1 MKILSNLRMRSK
13 ALLLVAMAV
22 MTAAIM
28 FAVSNV
34 GLSSLKTSLD
44 QLVLATNVERYAYE
58 TIAEEKNY
66 LLNANAAT
74 GNAQRAADAFR
85 TAEKDVAIITDT
97 LDRIDRFG
105 NPDLTARSKAA
116 RKGTDEYAALYR
128 RGVAALIEQS
138 KMTDL
143 LETDGEAATQQARD
157 YIRTIGD
164 GRKAG
169 IAQEILEYTYLIRA
183 NEKRYM
189 LDQKAEAFEAM
200 NRDFAS
206 MMQKIAVLERGIE
219 GDRERT
225 QVSTFKTAAQR
236 YETSAH
242 KWVEANDLLFKQI
255 LPQMH
260 ELGRKVISLAFEAAK
275 EQQAA
280 MLSTR
285 ENIIWLLIGAAVV
298 IAAVGVVLG
307 LVVSNAISRPM
318 TALSDRMSAMA
329 KGDLTTM
336 VPNTEHADEVGDMAR
351 TVEVLRSQLQTAEA
365 ARAEQAEREAAERE
379 ALAKRERLSRDFV
392 ARMQSLAAG
401 FAQSSSEVADAARNM
416 SATAEETARQAQSVA
431 AAAEEAASN
440 VQTVAASAEEMAASI
455 GEIAGQVGHSTQV
468 ADTAYR
474 EAQASNQRITELSS
488 AASAIGDVVD
498 LIKNIAGQT
507 NLLAL
512 NATIEAARAGEA
524 GRGFAVV
531 AAEVKQ
537 LATQTGRATEDIGAK
552 IAEIQQAT
560 NGTVKSML
568 EIVRTIT
575 GIKEISSTIASAV
588 EEQGA
593 ATNEIARNCQ
603 QAASGTGQVTQ
614 NIAGVGQAAEM
625 TGAASTQLMDLST
638 GLSSQATDLRQVV
651 ETFVRD
657 LQAA

>member
-1 MKILSNLRMRSK
+1 
-13 ALLLVAMAV
+13 
-22 MTAAIM
+22 
-28 FAVSNV
+28 
-34 GLSSLKTSLD
+34 
-44 QLVLATNVERYAYE
+44 
-58 TIAEEKNY
+58 
-66 LLNANAAT
+66 
-74 GNAQRAADAFR
+74 
-85 TAEKDVAIITDT
+85 
-97 LDRIDRFG
+97 
-105 NPDLTARSKAA
+105 
-116 RKGTDEYAALYR
+116 
-128 RGVAALIEQS
+128 
-138 KMTDL
+138 
-143 LETDGEAATQQARD
+143 
-157 YIRTIGD
+157 
-164 GRKAG
+164 
-169 IAQEILEYTYLIRA
+169 
-183 NEKRYM
+183 
-189 LDQKAEAFEAM
+189 
-200 NRDFAS
+200 
-206 MMQKIAVLERGIE
+206 
-219 GDRERT
+219 
-225 QVSTFKTAAQR
+225 
-236 YETSAH
+236 
-242 KWVEANDLLFKQI
+242 
-255 LPQMH
+255 MH

-280 MLSTR
+280 SLSTR

-298 IAAVGVVLG
+298 IAADGVVLG

-365 ARAEQAEREAAERE
+365 ARAEQAEREA
-379 ALAKRERLSRDFV
+379 LAKRERLSRDFV

-416 SATAEETARQAQSVA
+416 SATAEETARQAQSVT

-524 GRGFAVV
+524 GGGFAVV

-568 EIVRTIT
+568 EIVRTVT

-593 ATNEIARNCQ
+593 ATNEIARNRQ

-614 NIAGVGQAAEM
+614 NIAGVGQVAEM
-625 TGAASTQLMDLST
+625 TGRPRHS
-638 GLSSQATDLRQVV
+638 
-651 ETFVRD
+651 
-657 LQAA
+657 